1 MDLFESLSI
10 QPNQETTFANQLKQ
24 QITWLIASGKLK
36 AGDQLPPVQVL
47 AERLGI
53 NLHTVRHAYQKL
65 AADGLVESRQG
76 RGTHVLLFD
85 PVRLAQVAGS
95 IRSHTIGVIIPS
107 WTNPF
112 YHALLQRIEEVA
124 EAEQALLFLCNTH
137 DDPNAA
143 LRDFARLAAKQVD
156 GILIAAYDICRHLQ
170 HPVHKESKS
179 PIPGGGNLPFV
190 TVDWP
195 GCSGYSVLIDLQMAG
210 YLATRHLVEHGHRR
224 VGLITFAQDAE
235 NVTPVNS
242 GYEQALKESG
252 ITMDPTLV
260 ARAPGFD
267 MISGAEGARKLLAQ
281 KEPPTA
287 IFAIADMLALGA
299 MQAIKQAGLRIPDE
313 IALVGFNDIPTASLV
328 EPALTTVAAPAVQ
341 LGREAM
347 KMLQILIA
355 GEQPPQRQLT
365 LSTSLILRE
374 SCGCPRKKA

>member
-1 MDLFESLSI
+1 MDVFESLSI
-10 QPNQETTFANQLKQ
+10 QPGQETTFANQLKQ
-24 QITWLIASGKLK
+24 QITWLIANGKLK

-47 AERLGI
+47 ADQLGI

-76 RGTHVLLFD
+76 RGTHVMPFD

-95 IRSHTIGVIIPS
+95 IRSHTIGVIVPS

-112 YHALLQRIEEVA
+112 YHALLQGIEEVA

-156 GILIAAYDICRHLQ
+156 GILIAAYDICHHLQ
-170 HPVHKESKS
+170 PSIHKESQLTD
-179 PIPGGGNLPFV
+179 GGNLPFV

-195 GCSGYSVLIDLQMAG
+195 GCSGYSVLIDLKMAG

-224 VGLITFAQDAE
+224 VGLITSAQDAE

-252 ITMDPTLV
+252 ITVDPTLV

-313 IALVGFNDIPTASLV
+313 IALVGFNDIPTAALV

-355 GEQPPQRQLT
+355 GERPPQRQLT
-365 LSTSLILRE
+365 LPTSLILRE
-374 SCGCPRKKA
+374 SCGCSRKKV